1 MKDKIVLITGATG
14 GIGKQTALT
23 LAKVGAQ
30 VIITGRNENN
40 GAEAV
45 EEIKRFSGNPKV
57 NLLLADVSKQAD
69 IKALA
74 SQVKEKYERLDI
86 LINNAGLA
94 AAKRQLTDDGIESNF
109 AVNVIAP
116 FLLTHLLLDSLK
128 NSQAARV
135 ITLMGGDVPAKLEI
149 DNLQGERNFDG
160 LNSYSQ
166 SKLAMM
172 IVMYEFSQQIQ
183 GSKITMNCCY
193 PGQASTNM
201 TRSVTPE
208 MLPKAMRW
216 MFPIFTLMTRP
227 DNGKSAAKASQSS
240 IYLASSMEVE
250 GLTGK
255 YFNPICKETEMPKIA
270 SDSEVRHNLWAM
282 VRQIAGVP
290 A

>member
-14 GIGKQTALT
+14 GIGKQTSLS
-23 LAKVGAQ
+23 LAKMGAQ
-30 VIITGRNENN
+30 VIITGRNENS

-45 EEIKRFSGNPKV
+45 DEIKRLSGNSKID
-57 NLLLADVSKQAD
+57 LLLADVSKQAD

-74 SQVKEKYERLDI
+74 NHIKEKYDRLDI

-94 AAKRQLTDDGIESNF
+94 AAKRQLTNDGVESNF
-109 AVNVIAP
+109 AVNVVAP
-116 FLLTHLLLDSLK
+116 FLLTHLLLNSLN
-128 NSQAARV
+128 NSLSARV
-135 ITLMGGDVPAKLEI
+135 ITLMGGDVPAQLET

-160 LNSYSQ
+160 LHSYSQ

-216 MFPIFTLMTRP
+216 MFPIFKLMTRP

-240 IYLASSMEVE
+240 IYLASSMDVE
-250 GLTGK
+250 GVTGK
-255 YFNPICKETEMPKIA
+255 YFNPKCKETEMPKIVF
-270 SDSEVRHNLWAM
+270 DSVVRRNLWAM
-282 VRQIAGVP
+282 VRQITSVSA
-290 A
+290 

>member
-1 MKDKIVLITGATG
+1 MKDKIVLITGATN
-14 GIGKQTALT
+14 GIGKQTART
-23 LAKVGAQ
+23 LAKMGAQ
-30 VIITGRNENN
+30 VIITGRNEKS

-45 EEIKRFSGNPKV
+45 NEIKQVSGNSKV
-57 NLLLADVSKQAD
+57 DLLLADVSKQAD
-69 IKALA
+69 INILA
-74 SQVKEKYERLDI
+74 SQVKEKHTRLDV

-94 AAKRQLTDDGIESNF
+94 AAKQQITGDGVESNF
-109 AVNVIAP
+109 AVNVVAP
-116 FLLTHLLLDSLK
+116 FLLTQLLLDLLK
-128 NSQAARV
+128 NSPSARV

-172 IVMYEFSQQIQ
+172 IVMYEFSQKLQ

-216 MFPIFTLMTRP
+216 MFPIFKLMTRP

-240 IYLASSMEVE
+240 IYLASSVEVE
-250 GLTGK
+250 GITGK
-255 YFNPICKETEMPKIA
+255 YFNPKCKETAMPEIVFNP
-270 SDSEVRHNLWAM
+270 DVRQDLWAKIN
-282 VRQIAGVP
+282 QITGVS